1 MEATTEAIKA
11 VTREVTK
18 ATVTLTGA
26 MQFVGRG
33 ETSGQT
39 STMDA
44 SVDGGGQNS
53 GPRPMEML
61 LLGLG
66 GCTGMDVVSILRKKR
81 QPFTGLEMNL
91 SGDRAPENPKRY
103 TAIHNEYVVH
113 GKGVDPQAVAD
124 AIRLS
129 EERYCSARA
138 CFNCPI
144 TSSFQIVED

>member
-1 MEATTEAIKA
+1 M
-11 VTREVTK
+11 EVTK
-18 ATVTLTGA
+18 STVRFTAACSSSAEG
-26 MQFVGRG
+26 G
-33 ETSGQT
+33 TSGQT

-44 SVDGGGQNS
+44 SVEGGGQNS

-61 LLGLG
+61 LFGLG

-91 SGDRAPENPKRY
+91 AGDRAPENPKRY

-113 GKGVDPQAVAD
+113 GKGVDPKAVAE

-129 EERYCSARA
+129 EEKYCSARA
-138 CFNCPI
+138 CFNCPV
-144 TSSFQIVED
+144 TSSFRIVED

>member
-1 MEATTEAIKA
+1 MEI
-11 VTREVTK
+11 TK
-18 ATVTLTGA
+18 STVRFTSG
-26 MQFVGRG
+26 MQFVGQG
-33 ETSGQT
+33 GTSGQT
-39 STMDA
+39 CTMDS
-44 SVDGGGQNS
+44 SVEGGGQNS

-61 LLGLG
+61 LFGLG

-113 GKGVDPQAVAD
+113 GKGVDPKAVAD

-129 EERYCSARA
+129 EEKYCSARA
-138 CFNCPI
+138 CSTVQSPAA
-144 TSSFQIVED
+144 SGL

>member
-1 MEATTEAIKA
+1 ME
-11 VTREVTK
+11 VTKEVTK
-18 ATVTLTGA
+18 ATVRFTGG
-26 MQFVGRG
+26 MQFVGQG
-33 ETSGQT
+33 GTSGQT

-44 SVDGGGQNS
+44 SAEAGGQNS
-53 GPRPMEML
+53 GPRPMEAL
-61 LLGLG
+61 LFALG

-113 GKGVDPQAVAD
+113 GTGVDPKAVAD

-138 CFNCPI
+138 CFNCPV
-144 TSSFQIVED
+144 TSSFRIIED